1 MAKQTVEW
9 RVKPQADYS
18 VIPLVAPLGL
28 HSAERSG
35 QLRVGRKAST
45 TAAMLG
51 TQRAGWRASQMV
63 GPLVLMTA
71 ARWDAQRVE
80 RWEKRRAASTAEQ

>member
-9 RVKPQADYS
+9 RVKPQVDCS
-18 VIPLVAPLGL
+18 VIPLVAQSGL

-35 QLRVGRKAST
+35 RMRVGRKAST

-51 TQRAGWRASQMV
+51 TQRAGWWASQMV
-63 GPLVLMTA
+63 GPSALMTA
-71 ARWDAQRVE
+71 ARWDALTAARLELLRAVQMAE
-80 RWEKRRAASTAEQ
+80 R